1 MTALLL
7 AGCGGKK
14 EAKTPADA
22 INTCITVSVSEAVS
36 VAASLL
42 TAVVVVEEAV
52 PQAVNEA
59 ARLSATADLA
69 TRRFDLF
76 IVILLLFERFA
87 AHRQLLSVLW
97 CLLLVSESFTI
108 TSQVGV
114 KADPQDNS
122 NIYVETVSKFC
133 RNCVNYTKLL
143 YSSLFFL
150 IFFSKM

>member
-1 MTALLL
+1 MIPH
-7 AGCGGKK
+7 KIDQK
-14 EAKTPADA
+14 HVRVD
-22 INTCITVSVSEAVS
+22 AVS

-42 TAVVVVEEAV
+42 AAVVVVEEAV

-133 RNCVNYTKLL
+133 RNCVNYTKSL

>member
-1 MTALLL
+1 MPMRERNLQNAQ
-7 AGCGGKK
+7 GGWLHFIMSVLPWRKRSQRK
-14 EAKTPADA
+14 LWMIPPEAA
-22 INTCITVSVSEAVS
+22 SVSEAVS

-42 TAVVVVEEAV
+42 AAVVVVEEAV

-122 NIYVETVSKFC
+122 NIYVA
-133 RNCVNYTKLL
+133 LHD
-143 YSSLFFL
+143 
-150 IFFSKM
+150 M

>member
-1 MTALLL
+1 M
-7 AGCGGKK
+7 
-14 EAKTPADA
+14 PADA

-42 TAVVVVEEAV
+42 AAVVVVEEAV

-133 RNCVNYTKLL
+133 MNCVNYTKSL

>member
-1 MTALLL
+1 MAQTADRRNKVE
-7 AGCGGKK
+7 KK
-14 EAKTPADA
+14 DELVEKLVHINRVAKTVKGGRNMSFA
-22 INTCITVSVSEAVS
+22 
-36 VAASLL
+36 
-42 TAVVVVEEAV
+42 AVVVVEEAV

-108 TSQVGV
+108 TSQVGG
-114 KADPQDNS
+114 KADPQDKS